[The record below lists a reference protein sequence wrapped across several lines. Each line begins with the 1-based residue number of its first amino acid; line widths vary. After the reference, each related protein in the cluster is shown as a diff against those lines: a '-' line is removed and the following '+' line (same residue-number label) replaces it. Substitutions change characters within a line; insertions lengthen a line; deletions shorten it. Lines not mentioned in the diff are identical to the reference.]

1 MFVLGIDP
9 GLSRCGYGVVTRR
22 GGSLVAVAGGVVS
35 TAPSMPLPDRLRTL
49 SDELR
54 SLVAEYRPAAVVV
67 ERVFFQV
74 NARTAMATGQAAGVA
89 LVAAAESGCE
99 VAQYTSNEV
108 KQALVGYGS
117 ATKDQVQRMV
127 ASLLGLA
134 APPSP
139 PDVAD
144 ALALAICHVTTMPL
158 RAAVAAASA
167 GALGTGGTP

>member
-1 MFVLGIDP
+1 
-9 GLSRCGYGVVTRR
+9 
-22 GGSLVAVAGGVVS
+22 
-35 TAPSMPLPDRLRTL
+35 
-49 SDELR
+49 
-54 SLVAEYRPAAVVV
+54 
-67 ERVFFQV
+67 
-74 NARTAMATGQAAGVA
+74 
-89 LVAAAESGCE
+89 
-99 VAQYTSNEV
+99 
-108 KQALVGYGS
+108 
-117 ATKDQVQRMV
+117 MV